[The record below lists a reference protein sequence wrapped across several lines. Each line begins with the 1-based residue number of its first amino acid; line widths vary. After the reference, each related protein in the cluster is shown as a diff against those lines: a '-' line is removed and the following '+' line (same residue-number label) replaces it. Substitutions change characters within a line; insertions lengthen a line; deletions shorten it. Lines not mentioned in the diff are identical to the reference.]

1 MLTPLL
7 DHATFVL
14 GAALA
19 LGLLYAAFRFGGL
32 RGLLAAIGALG
43 LLFIYRKGRADGST
57 THIEKE
63 RADADHAVREADD
76 ARADARV
83 RDADPERLRDDD
95 GYRRD

>member
-1 MLTPLL
+1 VLDTAL
-7 DHATFVL
+7 DHVTLIA
-14 GAALA
+14 GILA
-19 LGLLYAAFRFGGL
+19 IGGLLYLAFRFGGL
-32 RGLLAAIGALG
+32 RGLLAVIGALG

>member
-1 MLTPLL
+1 MLDTAI
-7 DHATFVL
+7 DHVTLIA
-14 GAALA
+14 GILA
-19 LGLLYAAFRFGGL
+19 IGGLLYLAFRLFGTK
-32 RGLLAAIGALG
+32 GLLAAIGALG

-83 RDADPERLRDDD
+83 RDAGDGLRDDD

>member
-1 MLTPLL
+1 MRDLVDNAGFFLS
-7 DHATFVL
+7 AAVL
-14 GAALA
+14 IAG
-19 LGLLYAAFRFGGL
+19 LYAAWRVAGT
-32 RGLLAAIGALG
+32 RGLLAAIGAVS
-43 LLFIYRKGRADGST
+43 LFLIYRKGRADGST

-83 RDADPERLRDDD
+83 RDAGDDWMSDD